1 MLFSTLHL
9 FANHRGS
16 LNFGKNNTTSLGL
29 TFFFMYVIL
38 RLQYWLC
45 SGYFSV
51 AGSGLCSISNT
62 HTHLYISISIY
73 NTLNGISY
81 ILMRSFFLVAN
92 KFIRRLSVNMI
103 CNRLCYSFRDKY
115 CKDAC
120 KFVLCSV

>member
-29 TFFFMYVIL
+29 TFF
-38 RLQYWLC
+38 LC
-45 SGYFSV
+45 MSYYDCNIGSV
-51 AGSGLCSISNT
+51 VAIFLWQAVDFVPFQT